1 MTNLQG
7 DSISSTAIYYSA
19 LRYFLFYAVRLG
31 LQFFAA
37 AAVFAAVD
45 SVDSVDSV
53 VGVAVTAT
61 EGSKR

>member
-1 MTNLQG
+1 
-7 DSISSTAIYYSA
+7 